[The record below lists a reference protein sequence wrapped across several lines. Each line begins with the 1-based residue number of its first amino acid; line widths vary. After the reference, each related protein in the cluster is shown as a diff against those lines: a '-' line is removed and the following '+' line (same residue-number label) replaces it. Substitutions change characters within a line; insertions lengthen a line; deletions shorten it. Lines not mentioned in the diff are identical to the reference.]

1 MLLNWVNE
9 TETENWKI
17 MQIWD
22 LQIVNPRFDEVFGK
36 EINRWLNW
44 YEKYKEY
51 TFDNERSINIFWD
64 DFFIIEY
71 KNKKIRDNDILQY
84 ERYFERDWKY
94 KAKSLKN
101 WAQVPENSGY
111 FNYKWKYYLILYS
124 YNRLTDEISDYIYK
138 WIIVNPWEYFAVNN
152 QVQKT
157 SSQIKEIL

>member
-44 YEKYKEY
+44 HEEYEEF
-51 TFDNERSINIFWD
+51 TFDNERNINIFWD

-71 KNKKIRDNDILQY
+71 KNKEIRDNDILQY
-84 ERYFERDWKY
+84 EKYFEKDWKY
-94 KAKSLKN
+94 KAKSLEN
-101 WAQVPENSGY
+101 WIQVPENSGY
-111 FNYKWKYYLILYS
+111 Y
-124 YNRLTDEISDYIYK
+124 
-138 WIIVNPWEYFAVNN
+138 
-152 QVQKT
+152 
-157 SSQIKEIL
+157 